1 MIELRLLRPA
11 QHQADSAAVEKRE
24 PGRNLEQQLQPQ
36 RILIKS
42 GGALHIVRV
51 DRNLSDARNS
61 GSSGSHGGVLT
72 SRSILVSIAN
82 YISMR
87 KSSLP
92 FDALTVADRLHSA
105 AIHLL
110 RRVRKQDA
118 ATGEGPA
125 RLSALS
131 VLVFGGPK
139 TLGELAA
146 AEQVKPP
153 TMSRIVAGLK
163 QSGLAKVQNDG
174 QDARRITI
182 SVTAKGERLLQEAR
196 KRRIQVLAENLKNL
210 SEADL
215 KTLSKA
221 AALIEK
227 TI

>member
-139 TLGELAA
+139 TLGELAT

-153 TMSRIVAGLK
+153 TMSRIVAGLDR
-163 QSGLAKVQNDG
+163 SCLVRITPDLY
-174 QDARRITI
+174 DARRMRICA
-182 SVTAKGERLLQEAR
+182 TAKGTRLLQKGR
-196 KRRIQVLAENLKNL
+196 QLRI
-210 SEADL
+210 ADL
-215 KTLSKA
+215 ASHLDQLTPAELA
-221 AALIEK
+221 RVAEAVE
-227 TI
+227 